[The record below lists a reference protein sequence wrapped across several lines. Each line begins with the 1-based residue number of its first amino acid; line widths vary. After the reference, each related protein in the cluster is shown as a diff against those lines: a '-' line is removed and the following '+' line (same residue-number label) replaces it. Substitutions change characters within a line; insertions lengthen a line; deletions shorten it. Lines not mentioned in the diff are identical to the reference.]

1 MCNSHTH
8 THTHQASCL
17 MLGHGNSLEV
27 HWLGVGAATAKAWGL
42 TPDWETEIPQPH
54 GTAKNNTINYLKH
67 DGTEVSE

>member
-1 MCNSHTH
+1 
-8 THTHQASCL
+8 

-27 HWLGVGAATAKAWGL
+27 HWLGVGAATAKAWGS